1 MKAVRLIGMLALF
14 GVGMADVILD
24 VKENGVPAGTVQW
37 SVRMSGKE
45 KIERQII
52 QPGSNMPRKTI
63 VTHINAQGI
72 TTKVEFEM
80 PSTAIIDGRAVK
92 GTTKITANLFA
103 TKTVETIIR
112 VPGRTIRQPILPSA
126 VPAQDDSAFWF
137 IRDHPKPGAAVYF
150 GWFDIMNL
158 KWIAIER
165 TYVGRKPIPNAP
177 IVGEANVVTEKR
189 DGIESTLYLDD
200 RGEPI
205 VIESGTTRMVRR

>member
-1 MKAVRLIGMLALF
+1 MKVARLIGAMALL
-14 GVGMADVILD
+14 GVSWADVILD
-24 VKENGVPAGTVQW
+24 VKENGIPAGTIQW
-37 SVRMSGKE
+37 SVRVSGKE

-52 QPGSNMPRKTI
+52 QPGSNLPRKTI
-63 VTHINAQGI
+63 VSHTNSQGI

-80 PSTAIIDGRAVK
+80 PSTAIVDGRPVR
-92 GTTKITANLFA
+92 GTTKITANLFE
-103 TKTVETIIR
+103 TKTVEAVIR

-137 IRDHPKPGAAVYF
+137 IRDHPKPGATVYF

-165 TYVGRKPIPNAP
+165 TYIGKKPIPNSP
-177 IVGEANVVTEKR
+177 IVGDANVVTERR
-189 DGIESTLYLDD
+189 DGVDSTLYLDD

-205 VIESGTTRMVRR
+205 LIESGTTRMVRR